1 MEDMR
6 KSEQF
11 KLKRQIERGLTYLEE
26 LVENPEAYTMGEQGQ
41 ALKELEAMRE
51 ALEALIACW
60 MDEEEEKRAGEIYTY
75 IRGVES
81 KLEAIPNKLGEKK
94 PSPLSDRLYYII
106 ASLFIPLAELNLYR
120 IEEEEKR
127 AKQKKKFRSK
137 EPKQEPSTPRAKEA
151 FKNAI
156 QKGFMEKNESG
167 YRWLY
172 DGGSKASLAFFL
184 TNVYNPDGAR
194 RTPYK
199 ALERLFNAKYLASAS
214 DQQSIA
220 KKPQKWIEPLLSLIE
235 KLPEK

>member
-11 KLKRQIERGLTYLEE
+11 KLKRRIERGLTYLEE

-81 KLEAIPNKLGEKK
+81 QLEAITNKLGEKE
-94 PSPLSDRLYYII
+94 PSPLNDRLYHFL
-106 ASLFIPLAELNLYR
+106 AQVVSLFGEFYIFRIDELTR
-120 IEEEEKR
+120 RRKP
-127 AKQKKKFRSK
+127 KKDFRSRA
-137 EPKQEPSTPRAKEA
+137 EEEPSTPRAKEA

>member
-26 LVENPEAYTMGEQGQ
+26 LVENPEAYPMGEQEQ

-81 KLEAIPNKLGEKK
+81 KLEAIPNKLGEKE
-94 PSPLSDRLYYII
+94 PSLLNDRLYHFLAQVISLLGEFYIFRI
-106 ASLFIPLAELNLYR
+106 DELTR
-120 IEEEEKR
+120 RRKP
-127 AKQKKKFRSK
+127 KKDFRSRA
-137 EPKQEPSTPRAKEA
+137 EEEPSTPRAKEA

-156 QKGFMEKNESG
+156 QKGFMEKTESG

-172 DGGSKASLAFFL
+172 EGGSNASLAFFL

-194 RTPYK
+194 RTPFR
-199 ALERLFNAKYLASAS
+199 ALERLFNVKYLASAS

-220 KKPQKWIEPLLSLIE
+220 KKPQRWIEPLLALIE

>member
-26 LVENPEAYTMGEQGQ
+26 LVENPEAYTMGEQGE

-81 KLEAIPNKLGEKK
+81 QLEAITNKLGEKE
-94 PSPLSDRLYYII
+94 PSPLNDRLYHFL
-106 ASLFIPLAELNLYR
+106 AQVVSLFGEFYFSRIDELTR
-120 IEEEEKR
+120 RRKP
-127 AKQKKKFRSK
+127 KKDFRSRA
-137 EPKQEPSTPRAKEA
+137 EEEPSTHRAKEA
-151 FKNAI
+151 FNNAI
-156 QKGFMEKNESG
+156 QKGFMERNGNG
-167 YRWLY
+167 YRWMY
-172 DGGSKASLAFFL
+172 NGGSKASLAFFL
-184 TNVYNPDGAR
+184 TNVYNPDGAG

-199 ALERLFNAKYLASAS
+199 ALERLFNVKYLASAS

-220 KKPQKWIEPLLSLIE
+220 KKPQRWIEPLLALIK